1 MKWLED
7 FCWFVSDRFYPRLR
21 PLSKEASD
29 REKELASDERSRCEE
44 QIKSLPDD
52 EDVVA
57 KYLAECDVLLENEE
71 SKRLNV
77 EARLTNLVGLS
88 SITGTIV
95 FGVILGLATGTLR
108 VTGTILKC
116 VIAVGALYLVLQICW
131 AILASIRGLG
141 RRGYVA
147 LNTSFVLP
155 LQNEARSIY
164 LRRQITMR
172 GEKLADDRLQ
182 NSEKVNQ
189 MALAHCA
196 TKNFLWALVLFALI
210 GTWFA
215 ATLKNP
221 SDDLIQ
227 RIRQDHELYE
237 MLRGP
242 QGPKG
247 DPGPPGPEGKAILGQ
262 SPPAAKKQQ

>member
-57 KYLAECDVLLENEE
+57 KYLAECDALLENEE

-77 EARLTNLVGLS
+77 EARLANLVGLS

-131 AILASIRGLG
+131 AIPSLNSRTRSARVCCVEHKLCAAATKRGPIH
-141 RRGYVA
+141 
-147 LNTSFVLP
+147 LP
-155 LQNEARSIY
+155 AAPNHNAWREAGGRSI
-164 LRRQITMR
+164 
-172 GEKLADDRLQ
+172 
-182 NSEKVNQ
+182 
-189 MALAHCA
+189 
-196 TKNFLWALVLFALI
+196 TK
-210 GTWFA
+210 
-215 ATLKNP
+215 
-221 SDDLIQ
+221 Q
-227 RIRQDHELYE
+227 
-237 MLRGP
+237 
-242 QGPKG
+242 
-247 DPGPPGPEGKAILGQ
+247 
-262 SPPAAKKQQ
+262 